1 MLKRVGGIIITAREM
16 SNTVAKKA
24 AQQPQ
29 WHKPEGLKEE
39 EPTLRIYNSLTRS
52 KDEFIPIRNNSISWY
67 SCGPTVYDHSH
78 MGHARN
84 YVSTDICRRILQDYF
99 GYNVKF
105 IQNVTDIDDKII
117 IAARQEHLFEQKLLS
132 NYSEVN
138 QELIESA
145 KQFLERYIKKN
156 VPQFGD
162 GDVAKDFVQWSKS
175 IDRDAISM
183 SVPKFPMFLNAA
195 LRAHGVIYSA
205 QAENINVDNFFAS
218 IKEVAIP
225 DLDLQYGSDV
235 NDPSIFRKLPS
246 FWERKYNE
254 DMEKLNVLNPTI
266 TTRVSEYILEIIDYV
281 EKIIEN
287 GFAYPASDGSVYFDT
302 VKFENDPKHD
312 YAKLQPWN
320 KGDLEMINDGE
331 GSLSLNQQGKKNAAD
346 FALWKA
352 SKPGEPSWPSKWG
365 EGRPGWH
372 IECSVMAS
380 YVGGDVLD
388 IHSGGIDLCFPH
400 HDNEL
405 AQSEAYFNNRQ
416 WINYFMHNGHL
427 HIEGQKMSKSLKNF
441 ITIQEA
447 LEMYSSRQLRLVFAL
462 NPWEKPLDFKES
474 LIKEVKSIESTYTKF
489 FTTVRALYNDYN
501 ISILKGTQ
509 ISKKHGK
516 EEEALLD
523 ALGAAQVQTH
533 SAFCDN
539 LSSGQVLK
547 IMIDLVSKSNNYI
560 QTCAGDIITLRIEV
574 LLDVTF
580 WIVKILRILGFETRT
595 DNLGWMEF
603 HKNSQSESST
613 EEAVM
618 PYVKTLSSFRDDIR
632 NSAINKKPYADFL
645 SASDS
650 VRSELFDLGVSLD
663 DRPNGAALVKFLD
676 LKEKEELLKQKEA
689 KLHASS
695 EREERKRQQQLANAK
710 KEEERL
716 AKLRVKPS
724 DLFKDASLYSEWDAQ
739 GIPTKSISGEEI
751 TKSMRKK
758 LVKQQ
763 QQQEKLYQE
772 YLNNSQE

>member
-1 MLKRVGGIIITAREM
+1 MLKRIGGIVITAREM
-16 SNTVAKKA
+16 SNNLAKRA
-24 AQQPQ
+24 AQQPK
-29 WHKPEGLKEE
+29 WYKPERPKGEG
-39 EPTLRIYNSLTRS
+39 PALRIYNSLTRN
-52 KDEFIPIRNNSISWY
+52 KDEFIPVRNNSITWY

-117 IAARQEHLFEQKLLS
+117 IAARQEHLFEQELLS
-132 NYSEVN
+132 KYNEVTP
-138 QELIESA
+138 ELIELS
-145 KQFLERYIKKN
+145 KEFLERYIRKN
-156 VPQFGD
+156 IPQFGD
-162 GDVAKDFVQWSKS
+162 GDVAKGFVQWSKS
-175 IDRDAISM
+175 INRENISA
-183 SVPKFPMFLNAA
+183 SIPKFPMFLNAA

-205 QAENINVDNFFAS
+205 PGEDYNIDNFFAS

-225 DLDLQYGSDV
+225 DLDQQYGRHV
-235 NDPSIFRKLPS
+235 NDPFIFKKMPS
-246 FWERKYNE
+246 YWERKYYE
-254 DMEKLNVLNPTI
+254 DMGKLKVLSPTI
-266 TTRVSEYILEIIDYV
+266 TTRVSEYIPEIIDYV
-281 EKIIEN
+281 EKIINN
-287 GFAYPASDGSVYFDT
+287 GFAYPTSDGSVYFDT

-331 GSLSLNQQGKKNAAD
+331 GSLSLNQHGKKNAAD

-447 LEMYSSRQLRLVFAL
+447 LRMYSSRQLRLVFAL

-501 ISILKGTQ
+501 ISILNGIQ
-509 ISKKHGK
+509 IPKKHGK

-523 ALGAAQVQTH
+523 ALNAAQAQTH
-533 SAFCDN
+533 AAFCDN

-560 QTCAGDIITLRIEV
+560 QMCAGDVIALRVEV

-580 WIVKILRILGFETRT
+580 WIVKILNILGFETRP
-595 DNLGWMEF
+595 DNLGWMEN
-603 HKNSQSESST
+603 KDSQNKGST
-613 EEAVM
+613 EEALI
-618 PYVKTLSSFRDDIR
+618 PYVKTLSNFRDDVR

-645 SASDS
+645 NASDS

-689 KLHASS
+689 KVHASL
-695 EREERKRQQQLANAK
+695 EKEARKKQQQLANVK

-724 DLFKDASLYSEWDAQ
+724 DLFKDTSLYSEWDEQ

-772 YLNNSQE
+772 YLSNNQK